1 MLARNVERAGGHV
14 FFAQDAKAGA
24 DYVAG
29 VAARN
34 NIDMVIKSKSM
45 LSEEMG
51 LNERLESEGI
61 EPVETDLG
69 EFIVQLAGDTPFH
82 IIAPAIH
89 KSREDVSRLF
99 R

>member
-1 MLARNVERAGGHV
+1 
-14 FFAQDAKAGA
+14 
-24 DYVAG
+24 
-29 VAARN
+29 
-34 NIDMVIKSKSM
+34 M

-69 EFIVQLAGDTPFH
+69 EYIVQLAGDTPFH

-89 KSREDVSRLF
+89 KSREQVSELF
-99 R
+99 AEKLGTGQDRRHRGANSGGAAAAP